1 MITPFCMLQYLVWT
15 YSFYLGTKPTE
26 FYSRGRMVI
35 KSVMSIISGT
45 LSAYMINL
53 SLTSLDDG
61 ISEIKNDIAYVF
73 TFNIAIQSY
82 VLLYYL
88 TIGNAK
94 SDYFKSLAS
103 GLVSNIVNE
112 SFAGVKNITL
122 GVVDASSSL
131 GKMTT
136 EGVKRGLTLSFKKKA
151 KDKTNKDSDEE
162 PQPNISVED
171 QATQA

>member
-1 MITPFCMLQYLVWT
+1 
-15 YSFYLGTKPTE
+15 
-26 FYSRGRMVI
+26 
-35 KSVMSIISGT
+35 
-45 LSAYMINL
+45 MINL

-73 TFNIAIQSY
+73 IFNIAIQSY

-112 SFAGVKNITL
+112 SFAGVKNMTK
-122 GVVDASSSL
+122 GVVDASTSL
-131 GKMTT
+131 SKITT
-136 EGVKRGLTLSFKKKA
+136 LDVKRKFTLSFIKKN
-151 KDKTNKDSDEE
+151 KDKDSDDES
-162 PQPNISVED
+162 QLF
-171 QATQA
+171 